1 MQTTTSYLKR
11 NNSVVTTD
19 IQNELLIYNP
29 VNKVV
34 HVLNSSGKFIWNNLN
49 NSVEVDNLITALKSN
64 SSNEDLNI
72 VSDIEHFLLELEN
85 QGLLLFGDDSQ
96 LDSLGI
102 TFPIDFK
109 YITPKVETYSE
120 EFLREHLKDT
130 SFATFHDDTYNDLS

>member
-1 MQTTTSYLKR
+1 MQTTTSHLKR

-34 HVLNSSGKFIWNNLN
+34 HVLNSSGKCIWNNLN
-49 NSVEVDNLITALKSN
+49 NSVEADKLIIALKSI

-85 QGLLLFGDDSQ
+85 QGLLLSGADSES
-96 LDSLGI
+96 DSLDI